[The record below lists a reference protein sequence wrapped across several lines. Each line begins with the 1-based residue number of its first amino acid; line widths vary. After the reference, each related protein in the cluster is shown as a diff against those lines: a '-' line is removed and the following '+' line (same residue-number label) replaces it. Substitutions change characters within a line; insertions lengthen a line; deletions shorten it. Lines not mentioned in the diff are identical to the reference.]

1 MRLNTMRTGTVCTCF
16 ALAMLL
22 LAICPTGC
30 NRNGAKTQSAG
41 ESGKRYKIGFANIA
55 EDFSFPV
62 RVREGI
68 ERAAKSAGNIDLLL
82 ADNRMDGATAQSN
95 VESFITRGVEG
106 IIEFQTDEK
115 YGRSIM
121 ALCKENKIPVIA
133 IDIPMEGAVFFGV
146 NNYPAGRMAGEG
158 LGHWIEQHW
167 GGKADELIMLELPQ
181 SGDIPAQRLRG
192 QREGLE
198 SVIGKFPES
207 KVEHLDS
214 KNTFEEAHRL
224 VTDAL
229 TKLPDAHHIAVVCIN
244 DDTALGAIGAAESAG
259 RENDLAV
266 VAVDAG
272 ENGRKEMRKPGTPF
286 VGSTASFPEKYGDK
300 IIPLMLKMLKG
311 ESVPPVNY
319 TDHVFITPDNV
330 EQYYPAAK
338 DGK

>member
-1 MRLNTMRTGTVCTCF
+1 MQLTLESTTTIFRRIVPVLSLCL
-16 ALAMLL
+16 ALCSCDRGGA
-22 LAICPTGC
+22 PTST
-30 NRNGAKTQSAG
+30 ADKSTT
-41 ESGKRYKIGFANIA
+41 RYKIGFANIA
-55 EDFSFPV
+55 EDFSFPI
-62 RVREGI
+62 RVQEGI
-68 ERAAKSAGNIDLLL
+68 QRGAKAAGNIDLIV

-95 VESFITRGVEG
+95 VESFITQGVNG

-146 NNYPAGRMAGEG
+146 NNYPAGHMAGEG
-158 LGHWIEQHW
+158 LGHWIMQHW
-167 GGKADELIMLELPQ
+167 GGKIDELIMLELPQ

-198 SVIGKFPES
+198 SVIGKVPED

-224 VTDAL
+224 MTDAL
-229 TKLPDAHHIAVVCIN
+229 TKLPDAHHIAIVCIN
-244 DDTALGAIGAAESAG
+244 DDTALGAIGAAESTG
-259 RENDLAV
+259 RKKDLAV

-272 ENGRKEMRKPGTPF
+272 ENGRREMRKENTPL
-286 VGSTASFPEKYGDK
+286 VGSTASFPEKYGEK

-311 ESVPPVNY
+311 EAVPAVNY
-319 TDHVFITPDNV
+319 TDHVFITPENV
-330 EQYYPAAK
+330 EQYYPAAR